1 MLLKDKIVIVSGV
14 GPGLGVK
21 LAVEAAREGAAG
33 VVLAARSA
41 DKLADAER
49 RIRELNTDCAVLKV
63 STDISQRAQCRAL
76 ATTVVDRFGR
86 IDALLN
92 SAYSAG
98 NVTEAIESSDLEGW
112 RAVFET
118 NLFGTMNLTQEVV
131 PHMKQHGGAIAV
143 INSMVI
149 RQALPGQ
156 GPYAASKGALATIV
170 KYLAK
175 ELGQYGIRVN
185 SVLMGWMWGAPVQGF
200 IPHMAAAQQITEEE
214 VIAQVASRIPLGH
227 IPTDDDCAKA
237 ALFMVSDYARAV
249 TGASLDVNG
258 GEYMP

>member
-1 MLLKDKIVIVSGV
+1 MLLKDKIVIVSGI

-21 LAVEAAREGAAG
+21 LAVEAARAGAAG

-41 DKLADAER
+41 DKLDDAEQ
-49 RIRELNTDCAVLKV
+49 RIRALGSDCGVLKV
-63 STDISQRAQCRAL
+63 PTDIGQRAQCRAL
-76 ATTVVDRFGR
+76 AAATVERFGR
-86 IDALLN
+86 IDALVN
-92 SAYSAG
+92 SAYTAG
-98 NVTEAIESSDLEGW
+98 NVTESIEASDLDGW

-131 PHMKQHGGAIAV
+131 PHMKAHGGAIAM
-143 INSMVI
+143 INSMVT

-156 GPYAASKGALATIV
+156 AAYAASKGALATAV

-200 IPHMAAAQQITEEE
+200 IPHMAAAQGISEEE
-214 VIAQVASRIPLGH
+214 VVAPRPAQRPLL
-227 IPTDDDCAKA
+227 PRSPARPPCA
-237 ALFMVSDYARAV
+237 
-249 TGASLDVNG
+249 
-258 GEYMP
+258 E